1 MRYPAAAEVTYR
13 AALRSLVAALRAE
26 LRAEFNT
33 YGPFLLAPASDY
45 RGDDDAPQPGASGW
59 ADLLAQLLLRVMDR
73 LTGQVRA
80 TETVMRLAGLRAANT
95 NLTEWRAL
103 VRQAYGVDVL
113 RGEPWLADQMAAWEQ
128 ANLALIQ
135 SVPQGVVDQIRQ
147 QVTQAVSQ
155 GTSLRTLKGIVS
167 ERLGVGDSRAELIAR
182 DQIAK
187 LNADLT
193 QRRQR
198 AIGVT
203 RYQWQTVGDER
214 VRASHRAH
222 DGKFFD
228 WAKPPA
234 GTGHPGHDV
243 RCRCRAS
250 PVLPGMTEAEL
261 KLLNAAA

>member
-1 MRYPAAAEVTYR
+1 MRYPAAAEVMYR
-13 AALRSLVAALRAE
+13 AALRALVASLRVNLRDE
-26 LRAEFNT
+26 LNT
-33 YGPFLLAPASDY
+33 WGPFMLTPAADY
-45 RGDDDAPQPGASGW
+45 RGDDDGPMPGASGW
-59 ADLLAQLLLRVMDR
+59 ASILADLLLRVLGR
-73 LTGQVRA
+73 ATTQLRA
-80 TETVMRLAGLRAANT
+80 TEIVMRLAGRRAADT

-113 RGEPWLADQMAAWEQ
+113 RGEPWLADQMAGWEQ

-135 SVPQGVVDQIRQ
+135 SVPAQVVDQIRQ
-147 QVTQAVSQ
+147 QITQAVSQ
-155 GTSLRTLKGIVS
+155 GTSLRTLKGIVA
-167 ERLGVGDSRAELIAR
+167 ERLGVADSRAELIAR

-214 VRASHRAH
+214 VRTSHRAH
-222 DGKFFD
+222 DNRFFD
-228 WAKPPA
+228 WSKPPA

-261 KLLNAAA
+261 KLLNAA